1 MNTQII
7 AIANQKGG
15 VGKTTTCANLGIG
28 LAQTGKKVLLIDGDP
43 QGSLTISLGHPQP
56 DKLPFTLSDAMG
68 RILMDE
74 PLKPGEGILHHPEGV
89 DLMPADIQLSGME
102 VSLVNA
108 MSRETIL
115 RQYLDT
121 LKGQYSHI
129 LIDCQPS
136 LGMLTVNALAAA
148 NRVII
153 PVQAE
158 YLPAKGLEQ
167 LLQTVNKVKRQINP
181 KLQIDGIMDLAI
193 IAALMI
199 ILEGA
204 GSIYISF
211 LLVPL
216 EVASM
221 LITLA
226 NSDEQWKWGKYAVA
240 LPISKRQIVSSRYAF
255 GGIAAIIG
263 LCVALV
269 VNTISY
275 FCFPAY
281 QFGFYLFL
289 SIASFCMVLLF
300 LAFILP
306 SNYWLGVNAGFAV
319 MFILIILLVV
329 LGIWSRMT
337 NNAIMG
343 FVVDNFDLSMAIG
356 FVSTIVIFAL
366 SYILSVGLFKRKY
379 S

>member
-1 MNTQII
+1 MARFGIKSSRLKRRSVHTGESHQCTF
-7 AIANQKGG
+7 ACEAAHIAN
-15 VGKTTTCANLGIG
+15 LRHE
-28 LAQTGKKVLLIDGDP
+28 LRSGDWP
-43 QGSLTISLGHPQP
+43 GSLHCHNDLIFRQHRGQMLHLVAKDLQGIIHRIQAVYGLRNDQLGAIILG
-56 DKLPFTLSDAMG
+56 KRGNRVAGNTMNPF
-68 RILMDE
+68 
-74 PLKPGEGILHHPEGV
+74 GIRKRVVVSGSFAPFLEGV
-89 DLMPADIQLSGME
+89 CKRRQRRGCHAVFMPKSPHKIHPLYVPRLGAL
-102 VSLVNA
+102 LV
-108 MSRETIL
+108 
-115 RQYLDT
+115 
-121 LKGQYSHI
+121 
-129 LIDCQPS
+129 
-136 LGMLTVNALAAA
+136 
-148 NRVII
+148 
-153 PVQAE
+153 
-158 YLPAKGLEQ
+158 EQ
-167 LLQTVNKVKRQINP
+167 LICTREGLIQQRNQTITKRNAGVQ
-181 KLQIDGIMDLAI
+181 GI

-379 S
+379 C

>member
-1 MNTQII
+1 M
-7 AIANQKGG
+7 KG
-15 VGKTTTCANLGIG
+15 
-28 LAQTGKKVLLIDGDP
+28 LLTKD
-43 QGSLTISLGHPQP
+43 
-56 DKLPFTLSDAMG
+56 F
-68 RILMDE
+68 
-74 PLKPGEGILHHPEGV
+74 
-89 DLMPADIQLSGME
+89 
-102 VSLVNA
+102 
-108 MSRETIL
+108 
-115 RQYLDT
+115 
-121 LKGQYSHI
+121 
-129 LIDCQPS
+129 
-136 LGMLTVNALAAA
+136 LTVKKKYGIARL
-148 NRVII
+148 
-153 PVQAE
+153 
-158 YLPAKGLEQ
+158 
-167 LLQTVNKVKRQINP
+167 
-181 KLQIDGIMDLAI
+181 IMDFAI

-240 LPISKRQIVSSRYAF
+240 LPLSKKQIVA
-255 GGIAAIIG
+255 GIAAIIG

-281 QFGFYLFL
+281 QFGFYLFI
-289 SIASFCMVLLF
+289 SVASFCVVLLF

-329 LGIWSRMT
+329 LGIWSRVT
-337 NNAIMG
+337 DNAIMG
-343 FVVDNFDLSMAIG
+343 FVVENFDLSVRAG
-356 FVSTIVIFAL
+356 RSRPYFVGSI
-366 SYILSVGLFKRKY
+366 
-379 S
+379 